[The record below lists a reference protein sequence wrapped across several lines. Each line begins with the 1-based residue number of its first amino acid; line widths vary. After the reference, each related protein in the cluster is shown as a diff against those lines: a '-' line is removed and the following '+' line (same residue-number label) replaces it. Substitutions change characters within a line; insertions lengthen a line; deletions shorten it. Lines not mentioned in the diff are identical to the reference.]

1 MRIGVD
7 QNIWS
12 YSVSHS
18 DPGGLAVRGGLDA
31 GVEDAGEPD
40 EEPDDA

>member
-7 QNIWS
+7 QHIWS
-12 YSVSHS
+12 YSVSHR
-18 DPGGLAVRGGLDA
+18 DPGGLAVGGGLDA
-31 GVEDAGEPD
+31 GVEDAGKPD